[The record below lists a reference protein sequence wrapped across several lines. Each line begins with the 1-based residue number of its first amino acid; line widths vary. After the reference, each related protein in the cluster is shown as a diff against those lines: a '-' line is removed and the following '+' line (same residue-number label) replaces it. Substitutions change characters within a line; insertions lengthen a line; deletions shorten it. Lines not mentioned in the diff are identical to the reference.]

1 MESGEPMDVESAP
14 IAPAD
19 RQAIIDLF
27 NYYVEHGFAAFAE
40 QVLPYAFL
48 DRLLE
53 LARGYP
59 TVTVKDPDGRLLA
72 FGLLRPHNPFP
83 TFAHTA
89 EITYFVA
96 PDCTRQGLGSR
107 MLAELETRGKAR
119 GIRTLLAAISSLN
132 DKSLAFHRKHG
143 FAEVGRFRQVCI
155 KNGTPFD
162 VVWMQKML

>member
-1 MESGEPMDVESAP
+1 MDMRLAP

-27 NYYVEHGFAAFAE
+27 NHYVEHGFAAFAE

-48 DRLLE
+48 DKLLE
-53 LARGYP
+53 QARGYP
-59 TVTVKDPDGRLLA
+59 TVTVKDPAGHLLA

-89 EITYFVA
+89 EIAYFVA
-96 PDCTRQGLGSR
+96 PDHTRQGIGSR
-107 MLAELETRGKAR
+107 MLDELQTRGRER
-119 GIRTLLAAISSLN
+119 GIRTLLAAIPALN

-143 FAEVGRFRQVCI
+143 FAEVGRFRNVCI